1 MLSLA
6 LSPLSLSGLAPRSA
20 VSSSRV
26 AAPQMVQSK
35 SMPMMEAPE
44 VRALPAALPCT
55 RTTRGSRRVAL
66 LLSRFAPAPAARL
79 PAAPPGHGGQCRL

>member
-44 VRALPAALPCT
+44 VRALPAPTGCYL
-55 RTTRGSRRVAL
+55 
-66 LLSRFAPAPAARL
+66 
-79 PAAPPGHGGQCRL
+79 H